1 MAIDQV
7 VDDQVVE
14 LTLEEVAA
22 RNARQEPAT
31 RVVFQVAGLYGFS
44 LDGIRMPLS
53 ERESIASGQVTITL
67 DPDAEAAENVG
78 IVDYEA
84 KSLRVRYGVQAVF
97 PALHEL
103 VTSGKHDASL
113 LSPVRAVAT
122 DDCTVAE
129 DFSGWRALGVLEFRP
144 GSLWA
149 GAGGG

>member
-1 MAIDQV
+1 MAVDQV
-7 VDDQVVE
+7 QE

-22 RNARQEPAT
+22 RRASEEPAT
-31 RVVFQVAGLYGFS
+31 RVMFRVGGLYGFS

-53 ERESIASGQVTITL
+53 ERESIESGPVTITS
-67 DPDAEAAENVG
+67 DPESDTDENVG

-97 PALHEL
+97 PALHDL
-103 VTSGKHDASL
+103 VTSGEHDASL

-122 DDCTVAE
+122 DDCTVSE
-129 DFSGWRALGVLEFRP
+129 DYSGWRALGVLEFLP